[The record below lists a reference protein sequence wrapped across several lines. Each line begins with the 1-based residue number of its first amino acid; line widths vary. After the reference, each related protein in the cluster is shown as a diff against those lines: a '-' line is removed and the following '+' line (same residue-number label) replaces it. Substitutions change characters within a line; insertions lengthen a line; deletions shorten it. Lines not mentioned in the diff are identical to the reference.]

1 MTTAFWQGVLAGYG
15 IAIPVG
21 AIAILIVETGLQRGF
36 GIAFAAGAGAAG
48 ADLFYAA
55 IAAVAGA
62 TLASTLTPFAGSLRI
77 ASALVL
83 LFLGGRGLFRL
94 WTDYRRS
101 GLRALPYPTDLPH
114 SSRSAYLQT
123 FLQFVGLTL
132 LNPLTVA
139 YFAALILGMKTAV
152 AAAPAARAVFVAGA
166 ALASLTWQ
174 SLLAGAGALGHRH
187 LSHGFR
193 AGTSLTGNL
202 IILALGVRILLTQ

>member
-1 MTTAFWQGVLAGYG
+1 MPTAFWEGVLAGYG

-21 AIAILIVETGLQRGF
+21 AIAMLIVEAGLQRGF
-36 GIAFAAGAGAAG
+36 GIALAAGAGAAG
-48 ADLFYAA
+48 ADLIYAT
-55 IAAVAGA
+55 IAAVASTA
-62 TLASTLTPFAGSLRI
+62 LAAVLRPIAGPLRFV
-77 ASALVL
+77 SALVL

-101 GLRALPYPTDLPH
+101 GLRSLTDPTDLPD
-114 SSRSAYLQT
+114 SSSSAYLQT

-139 YFAALILGMKTAV
+139 YFAALILGMRTAV
-152 AAAPAARAVFVAGA
+152 AAAPAARAAFVAGA

-174 SLLAGAGALGHRH
+174 SLLAGIGALGHRH
-187 LSHGFR
+187 LSLRFR

-202 IILALGVRILLTQ
+202 IILALGVRILLTL